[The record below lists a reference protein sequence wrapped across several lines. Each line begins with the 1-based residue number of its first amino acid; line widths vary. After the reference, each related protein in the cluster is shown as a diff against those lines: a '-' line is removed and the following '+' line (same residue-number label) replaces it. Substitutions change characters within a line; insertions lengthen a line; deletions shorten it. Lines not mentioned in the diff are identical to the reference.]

1 MEKTGKTLRYLT
13 TDEILWVARRHVPNN
28 ELIKES
34 QLQYLVE
41 IVGQKF
47 GDTELFPTLPQ
58 KAAAYA
64 HHIIKD
70 HLFYDG
76 NKRTG
81 TTCALWFLVLNGC
94 SLRLGID
101 DWIFELGVKIAN
113 GTINDIEEI
122 ADHLQSWL
130 EQQTREDDADG
141 GI

>member
-1 MEKTGKTLRYLT
+1 MEKTGETLRYLT
-13 TDEILWVARRHVPNN
+13 ADEILWVARRHVPNN
-28 ELIKES
+28 KLLKES

-47 GDTELFPTLPQ
+47 GDTELFPTLPL
-58 KAAAYA
+58 KAAVYA

-70 HLFYDG
+70 HPFFDG

-101 DWIFELGVKIAN
+101 DSIFELGVKIAN

>member
-1 MEKTGKTLRYLT
+1 MESSCQTLRYLT
-13 TDEILWVARRHVPNN
+13 IDAILRVAKRHVADN
-28 ELIKES
+28 EVLKES
-34 QLQYLVE
+34 QLRYLVE

-47 GDTELFPTLPQ
+47 GDTELFPTLPL
-58 KAAAYA
+58 KTALYA

-70 HLFYDG
+70 HPFFDG

-81 TTCALWFLVLNGC
+81 MTCALWFLVLNGC

-130 EQQTREDDADG
+130 EQ
-141 GI
+141 